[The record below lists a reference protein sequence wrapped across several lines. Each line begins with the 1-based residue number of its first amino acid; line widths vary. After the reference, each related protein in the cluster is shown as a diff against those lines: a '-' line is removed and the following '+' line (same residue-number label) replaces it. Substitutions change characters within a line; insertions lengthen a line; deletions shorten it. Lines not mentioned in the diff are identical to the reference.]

1 VTLVTRDQ
9 QADVSRIA
17 ARLDLRDEFSSSGM
31 TVAPPKLVYTSRKG
45 RGGRRG
51 W

>member
-1 VTLVTRDQ
+1 VTRDQ

-17 ARLDLRDEFSSSGM
+17 SRLDLEEEFTNSGM
-31 TVAPPKLVYTSRKG
+31 TVAPAKLVYTSRRG